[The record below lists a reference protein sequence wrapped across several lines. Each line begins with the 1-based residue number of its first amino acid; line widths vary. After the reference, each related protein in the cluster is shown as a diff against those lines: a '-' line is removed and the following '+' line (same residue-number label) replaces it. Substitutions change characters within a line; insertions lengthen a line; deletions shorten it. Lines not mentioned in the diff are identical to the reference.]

1 MADVTTRVL
10 ICDDDALV
18 RAGLSLM
25 LGGESDI
32 EVVGEVGDGRAALDA
47 VIAGGVDLILMDL
60 RMPVMDGIE
69 ATRAI
74 VDLDRGTK
82 VIVLTTFDADEY
94 VVRALAAGAHGFL
107 LKDTAPDA
115 IVASIRAVVQGEPAL
130 SPEVTRRLISQV
142 TDSRQDDPRADR
154 ASELVATL
162 SDREREVALAIARG
176 ASNAEIAKA
185 LHLSLATVKA
195 HISHLFT
202 KLEAVNRVQVAIC
215 MHDAGLV

>member
-1 MADVTTRVL
+1 MAPVSTRVL

-18 RAGLSLM
+18 RAGLGLM
-25 LGGESDI
+25 LGGERDV
-32 EVVGEVGDGRAALDA
+32 EVVGEVADGRAALEA
-47 VIAGGVDLILMDL
+47 VLAGGVDLVLMDL

-107 LKDTAPDA
+107 LKDTAPEQ
-115 IVASIRAVVQGEPAL
+115 IVTSIRSVLIGEPAL
-130 SPEVTRRLISQV
+130 SPEITRRLIEQV
-142 TDSRQDDPRADR
+142 TESGQGEARESRAV
-154 ASELVATL
+154 ELVATL
-162 SDREREVALAIARG
+162 TERETEVALAIARG
-176 ASNAEIAKA
+176 ASNAEIARE

-202 KLEAVNRVQVAIC
+202 KLDAVNRVQVAIC
-215 MHDAGLV
+215 MHDAGLL